1 MKLIKLKDTSKHNNS
16 DNCIATEYDFKDKD
30 IDFATAT
37 IEGRYP
43 GGGYCVNMEVKE
55 LIFVLEGEGEL
66 HKKDEVVAFK
76 AGDAILIEK
85 GEAYYWIANCKVGMA
100 CTPAW
105 RKEQH
110 KMLDED

>member
-43 GGGYCVNMEVKE
+43 GGG
-55 LIFVLEGEGEL
+55 L
-66 HKKDEVVAFK
+66 
-76 AGDAILIEK
+76 
-85 GEAYYWIANCKVGMA
+85 CKYGSKRTYLCA
-100 CTPAW
+100 
-105 RKEQH
+105 
-110 KMLDED
+110 